1 MSRGEAMSRSAGY
14 RLGELAERCGGEL
27 AGDGEVLIVQVAPLH
42 RAGPQEIGFISRA
55 AYREQLSGSS
65 AGAVIIPPELRER
78 CAIPRIVTADPYACF
93 ARVSTLLNP
102 PEPVVPGVH
111 PAALIEEGAAVA
123 PGARIGA
130 HARIARG
137 ASIGDGTL
145 VAEGCSIGEEVRI
158 GAGCRIHPGVVIYP
172 RCVLGDRVVVHSGA
186 VIGADGFGFAP
197 AKGQWIKIPQI
208 GRVVIGDNVE
218 IGANTTIDRGT
229 MDDTVIEEG
238 VILDN
243 QIQVGHNCHIG
254 AYTAIAGCVGIAG
267 STRIGRHCL
276 IGGAAMIGGHLE
288 IADNVVISGAS
299 TVPSTVDKPGQYT
312 SIYPLAPH
320 REWLKATAQVRQI
333 EKLAERVRRLEQKL
347 AESEGRK
354 T

>member
-1 MSRGEAMSRSAGY
+1 MTLPAGY
-14 RLGELAERCGGEL
+14 RLDELAALCEGEV
-27 AGDGEVLIVQVAPLH
+27 AGDGTVVITQVAPLH

-55 AYREQLSGSS
+55 AFRGQLAGTS
-65 AGAVIIPPELRER
+65 AGAVIIPPELREH

-93 ARVSTLLNP
+93 ARVSALLNP
-102 PEPVVPGVH
+102 PAPVCPGVH
-111 PAALIEEGAAVA
+111 PAALVDEGAAVD

-130 HARIARG
+130 AARIARG
-137 ASIGDGTL
+137 ACVGAGTL
-145 VAEGCSIGEEVRI
+145 VADGCSIGEEVRI
-158 GAGCRIHPGVVIYP
+158 GQDCRIHPGVVIYS

-197 AKGQWIKIPQI
+197 SGGRWIKIPQI
-208 GRVVIGDNVE
+208 GRVVIGDDVE

-243 QIQVGHNCHIG
+243 QIQVGHNCRIG
-254 AYTAIAGCVGIAG
+254 AFTAIAGCVGIAG

-288 IADNVVISGAS
+288 IADKVVISGAS

-320 REWLKATAQVRQI
+320 REWLKMSAQVRQLDR
-333 EKLAERVRRLEQKL
+333 LAERVRRLEEKL
-347 AESEGRK
+347 AETKGKE

>member
-1 MSRGEAMSRSAGY
+1 MSPPEGY
-14 RLGELAERCGGEL
+14 RLAELAGLCGGEV
-27 AGDGEVLIVQVAPLH
+27 AGNGDVLITQVAPLH
-42 RAGPQEIGFISRA
+42 RAGPREIGFVSRA
-55 AYREQLSGSS
+55 AYRGQLSGTS
-65 AGAVIIPPELRER
+65 AGAAIIPPELRQR
-78 CAIPRIVTADPYACF
+78 CPIPCIVTADPYACF
-93 ARVSTLLNP
+93 ARVSALLNP
-102 PEPVVPGVH
+102 PAPVVPGVH
-111 PAALIEEGAAVA
+111 PAARIEEGATVA
-123 PGARIGA
+123 PGARVGA

-137 ASIGDGTL
+137 AAVGEGTL
-145 VAEGCSIGEEVRI
+145 VAEGCSIGEEARI

-186 VIGADGFGFAP
+186 VIGADGFGYAP
-197 AKGQWIKIPQI
+197 SKQGWIKIPQI
-208 GRVVIGDNVE
+208 GRVVIGDGVE

-243 QIQVGHNCHIG
+243 QIQVGHNCRIG

-267 STRIGRHCL
+267 STRIGRNCL

-299 TVPSTVDKPGQYT
+299 TVPSSVDKPGQYT
-312 SIYPLAPH
+312 SLYPLAPH
-320 REWLKATAQVRQI
+320 REWLKTTAQVKQI
-333 EKLAERVRRLEQKL
+333 EKLAERVRQLEQKL
-347 AESEGRK
+347 ADIEERK